1 MKSNVYKVLAVI
13 FIIIVCYGLT
23 LYKRNEQLDFWFQN
37 KTTYFTENYPA
48 MTTLDAYHWLRYAD
62 LYGEVPFDNNTQ
74 LPLKQYP
81 DGASMPNKVPM
92 LSYMIDKTKGLFD
105 SGNYNEIYIAGI
117 KLTNILGGLLVIP
130 FILYFFSIGFPAA
143 GILGGL
149 IGNFSY
155 SYYVRASTGRVDTD
169 TLNMFFP
176 FFAAY
181 LIYLMD
187 KSKTSKGIYLYS
199 IILGLTMYL
208 FTWWYEH
215 PGFIIVYFAIF
226 VFFLLIK
233 KVRWKVLGISSL
245 LFILFSYPLNFYRG
259 IFNLYNFIFGN
270 YIVSFFSAPESKSI
284 AFPNILQTI
293 TESQKKGISEVIE
306 MMIGNQFL
314 GIAGLILA
322 VAFLIYKWRS
332 LLPLLPMFGLGC
344 LAFYSSN
351 RFSMFLAPF
360 IGVGIGFFV
369 DMILK
374 YGTKYINLNKLNY
387 QVISVPIAFIIFF
400 LTTDMTAYDYIPRP
414 SISRPITQSFLDLK
428 RQLPKHSAVFTWWDY
443 GYAIMDIAELATY
456 HDGGAHGGART
467 YFVAKGFTSDNQ
479 SIMHNIITYID
490 NKGFDSISDMIK
502 DNKSPDYMLDHVLNY
517 NDNLTNKNTYVYY
530 TNDMIGKYGAMSFFG
545 NWDFNKRESDSTGYQ
560 AVNCSSMKNN
570 VLQCRGMNIDL
581 NQGVLNMQSRNIPLK
596 RIDFVDGGYIK
607 DTQKFGF
614 ESNLNVIVITNDRYI
629 SGIYIVRDE
638 VYDSNFNQ
646 QFVLGNYDK
655 SKFEEVYNNFPVAR
669 AFRVK

>member
-1 MKSNVYKVLAVI
+1 MKSNIYKVLAVI
-13 FIIIVCYGLT
+13 FIIIICYGLT

-37 KTTYFTENYPA
+37 PSTYFTENYPA

-62 LYGEVPFDNNTQ
+62 LYGEIPFDNNTQ

-81 DGASMPNKVPM
+81 DGASMPDKVPM

-105 SGNYNEIYIAGI
+105 PKGYNEIYIAGI
-117 KLTNILGGLLVIP
+117 KLTNILGGFLVIP
-130 FILYFFSIGFPAA
+130 FILYFFSIGFPAS

-187 KSKTSKGIYLYS
+187 KSKTNKGIYFHS
-199 IILGLTMYL
+199 VILGLTMYL

-215 PGFIIVYFAIF
+215 PGFVIVYFVIF
-226 VFFLLIK
+226 IFFLIIK
-233 KVRWKVLGISSL
+233 KISRKVLVISSL
-245 LFILFSYPLNFYRG
+245 LFIMFSYPMYFYKG

-270 YIVSFFSAPESKSI
+270 YIISFFTPPESKSI
-284 AFPNILQTI
+284 VFPNILQTI
-293 TESQKKGISEVIE
+293 TESQKKSISEVIE
-306 MMIGNQFL
+306 MMIGNQVL

-332 LLPLLPMFGLGC
+332 LLPMLPMFGLGC

-360 IGVGIGFFV
+360 IGVGIGFFI

-374 YGTKYINLNKLNY
+374 YGTKYFNFNKLIF
-387 QVISVPIAFIIFF
+387 QVISVLIAFFVFF
-400 LTTDMTAYDYIPRP
+400 FTKGMTAYEYMPRP
-414 SISRPITQSFLDLK
+414 SISRPITQTFLDLK
-428 RQLPKHSAVFTWWDY
+428 RQLPKHSAVYTWWDY

-467 YFVAKGFTSDNQ
+467 YFVAKGFISDEQ
-479 SIMHNIITYID
+479 SVMHNIITY
-490 NKGFDSISDMIK
+490 NKGFDSIDDMIK
-502 DNKSPDYMLDHVLNY
+502 DNKSPSHMLDKVLNY
-517 NDNLTNKNTYVYY
+517 NGDLTNKNTYVYY

-545 NWDFNKRESDSTGYQ
+545 NWDFNKRESNSDGYQ
-560 AVNCSSMKNN
+560 AVSCSSMKNN
-570 VLQCRGMNIDL
+570 VLQCRGMDIDL
-581 NQGVLNMQSRNIPLK
+581 NQGLLQVQNRNIPLK
-596 RIDFVDGGYIK
+596 RIVFVDGGYIQ
-607 DTQKFGF
+607 DTQRFGF
-614 ESNLNVIVITNDRYI
+614 ESNLNVIILTNDSYI
-629 SGIYIVRDE
+629 IGIYIVGNK
-638 VYDSNFNQ
+638 VYNSNFNQ
-646 QFVLGNYDK
+646 QYILGKYDK
-655 SKFEEVYNNFPVAR
+655 DKFEEVYNKFPVAR